1 MKEIKNGKFLTWT
14 GLNNQKLIKHI
25 PISIETA
32 LGNLD
37 MDQKNLQLTKQVKY
51 ELEIEEN
58 ILFPVMNTEKTHEVC
73 ATIIPFNTKR

>member
-1 MKEIKNGKFLTWT
+1 MEIKNGKFLTWT